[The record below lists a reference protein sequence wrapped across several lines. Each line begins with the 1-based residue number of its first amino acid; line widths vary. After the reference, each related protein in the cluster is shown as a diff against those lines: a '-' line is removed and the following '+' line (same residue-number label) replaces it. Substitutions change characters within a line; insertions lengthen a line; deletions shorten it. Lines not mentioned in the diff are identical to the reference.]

1 MGAWY
6 ESILVRSNE
15 LDTIRRILRGLTAGG
30 NRRFLVGPALDN
42 WINIFPNN
50 YGTNGEVAIAIAQE
64 LRSDVFH
71 FMVSD
76 DDAFIYYFHRVGV
89 LIDQYN
95 SCPDYFEE
103 VSDSQRNE
111 CVGRPHLFR
120 DLFKTEELF
129 NEFAVLLKAEESYAF
144 EQERMS
150 KALELLGLSNALSSY
165 RCFAGR

>member
-15 LDTIRRILRGLTAGG
+15 PDTIRRILHGLTAEG
-30 NRRFLVGPALDN
+30 NRRFLVGLALDG
-42 WINIFPNN
+42 WISIFPNN
-50 YGTNGEVAIAIAQE
+50 YGTNGEVATAIAQE

-76 DDAFIYYFHRVGV
+76 DDAFIYYFHRAGV

-129 NEFAVLLKAEESYAF
+129 NYSRSCLKLRKAGAF

-150 KALELLGLSNALSSY
+150 KALELLGVQP
-165 RCFAGR
+165 